1 MRDEDGL
8 NETPLAD
15 QPLTLMK
22 LRTVSLNRPFH
33 SDHLPP

>member
-1 MRDEDGL
+1 MSHANRLHEL
-8 NETPLAD
+8 HPLD
-15 QPLTLMK
+15 PPLTLMK